1 MELFL
6 IRHAEST
13 NNARKNDAERV
24 ADPELTQN
32 GLLQIEYLAL
42 FLKKG
47 LHLTKVERKT
57 NHKVLDQ
64 LYCSATQRALQTA
77 FPIGL
82 SSGLKPEV
90 WLDIHEVGGLYDHNS
105 VEMNKIGFSGLN
117 RVEINKR
124 FPGYILPPDITDR
137 GLVEQRE
144 RKAISIP

>member
-47 LHLTKVERKT
+47 LHLTRLERET

-64 LYCSATQRALQTA
+64 LYCSATLRAL
-77 FPIGL
+77 
-82 SSGLKPEV
+82 
-90 WLDIHEVGGLYDHNS
+90 
-105 VEMNKIGFSGLN
+105 
-117 RVEINKR
+117 
-124 FPGYILPPDITDR
+124 
-137 GLVEQRE
+137 
-144 RKAISIP
+144 